1 MVRNRYNHFQP
12 SEGLK
17 KELHTVRKSPH
28 STWNLNYHFVWIPKY
43 RKPVLGHPKLKY
55 VLEQI
60 LRGQAESREWIPLA
74 LEIQPDH
81 IHYFLSVPPVWC
93 PSEVINMLKGNSS
106 RQIRLCFPYL
116 KKMMWKSLWAKGY
129 YVSTAGYI
137 SQEQVRRYIEEQ
149 KRKLKLKY
157 EKKLD
162 KDTGKGL
169 EEVNKTVFDYI
180 VASLPPSPKG
190 NGIREA

>member
-12 SEGLK
+12 TDKLK
-17 KELHTVRKSPH
+17 KQLNTVRKSSH

-43 RKPVLGHPKLKY
+43 RKPVLGYPKLKY

-60 LRGQAESREWIPLA
+60 LRGQSESREWETLA
-74 LEIQPDH
+74 LEIKPDH
-81 IHYFLSVPPVWC
+81 IHMFLSVPPIWC
-93 PSEVINMLKGNSS
+93 PSEVINLLKGNSS

-137 SQEQVRRYIEEQ
+137 SQEQVQRYIEEQ
-149 KRKLKLKY
+149 RKNLKIRF

-162 KDTGKGL
+162 RQTKQGL

-180 VASLPPSPKG
+180 VTSIPPTPKESG
-190 NGIREA
+190 YP

>member
-1 MVRNRYNHFQP
+1 MVRNRYNHFKPTEQ
-12 SEGLK
+12 LK
-17 KELHTVRKSPH
+17 KKLNTVRKSSH
-28 STWNLNYHFVWIPKY
+28 ATWNLNYHFVWIPKY

-55 VLEQI
+55 VLEEI
-60 LRGQAESREWIPLA
+60 LRGQAKAREWETLA

-93 PSEVINMLKGNSS
+93 PSEVMNLLKGNSS

-137 SQEQVRRYIEEQ
+137 SQEQVQRYIEEQ
-149 KRKLKLKY
+149 KKSLRIKF

-162 KDTGKGL
+162 KQTKQGL
-169 EEVNKTVFDYI
+169 DKVNKTVFDYI
-180 VASLPPSPKG
+180 VTSIPPTPKESG
-190 NGIREA
+190 YP